1 MVIDAALSSLVN
13 CCLSVGITRFEISPR
28 TTFTRTPV
36 SESMMFRKKLLPF
49 YIIENSAKHYNVRRP
64 RNKTHPALK
73 LSSEELPITL
83 TKFNQSFRHFEA
95 QIHGDYL
102 K

>member
-1 MVIDAALSSLVN
+1 MVIDAVLCSLVN

-28 TTFTRTPV
+28 TTFTRIPV
-36 SESMMFRKKLLPF
+36 SEFMMFRKKLLPF
-49 YIIENSAKHYNVRRP
+49 HMFENSATHYNVRRP

-73 LSSEELPITL
+73 LSSKELLVSL
-83 TKFNQSFRHFEA
+83 TKFNLPFRHFEA